1 MKCFYK
7 LGRFLTPHS
16 CFWWFFFLCTGLS
29 WSFAD
34 GNGNSSTYQYIYNL
48 TICELNGTAW
58 SSAYFPWVVET
69 FVLYPVATHILSL
82 GFLTTSHALDA
93 LGLGAVSIMGL
104 YNQRYVLSSIYGIC
118 ALAAFVCFAVCAVKN
133 CMACRYACTR
143 FTNFIVDDRGRIH
156 RWKSPVVVEKLGKAE
171 IGSNLVTIKHV
182 VLEGVKAQPLTR
194 TSAEQWEA

>member
-1 MKCFYK
+1 MRCSHK
-7 LGRFLTPHS
+7 LGLFLIPRS
-16 CFWWFFFLCTGLS
+16 CFLWLFLLCTGLS

-34 GNGNSSTYQYIYNL
+34 GSGNSSTYQYIYNL

-58 SSAYFPWVVET
+58 VSTHFSWVTET

-82 GFLTTSHALDA
+82 GFLTTSHFFDA
-93 LGLGAVSIMGL
+93 LGLGVVSVTGFHGG
-104 YNQRYVLSSIYGIC
+104 RYVLSSIYGAC
-118 ALAAFVCFAVCAVKN
+118 ALAAFVCFAIRVVKN
-133 CMACRYACTR
+133 CMACRYARTR

-171 IGSNLVTIKHV
+171 VGGNLVTIKHV

>member
-1 MKCFYK
+1 MRCSHKLECFLIPY
-7 LGRFLTPHS
+7 S
-16 CFWWFFFLCTGLS
+16 CSWWFFLLCTGLS

-58 SSAYFPWVVET
+58 LSTHFPWVVET

-82 GFLTTSHALDA
+82 GFLTTSHFFDV
-93 LGLGAVSIMGL
+93 LGLGAVSITGFCDK
-104 YNQRYVLSSIYGIC
+104 RYVLSSIYGAC
-118 ALAAFVCFAVCAVKN
+118 ALAAFVCFAIRAAKN
-133 CMACRYACTR
+133 CMACRYARTR
-143 FTNFIVDDRGRIH
+143 FTNFIVDDRGRVY
-156 RWKSPVVVEKLGKAE
+156 RWKSPVVVEKQGKAE
-171 IGSNLVTIKHV
+171 IGNGLVTIKHV

>member
-1 MKCFYK
+1 MKCFHK
-7 LGRFLTPHS
+7 LGRFLTPRS
-16 CFWWFFFLCTGLS
+16 YFWWFSLLCIGLS

-58 SSAYFPWVVET
+58 LSGGFPWAVET
-69 FVLYPVATHILSL
+69 FVLYPVVTHILSL
-82 GFLTTSHALDA
+82 GFLTTSHFFDA
-93 LGLGAVSIMGL
+93 LGLGAVSAAG
-104 YNQRYVLSSIYGIC
+104 YAGRRCVLSSVYGVC
-118 ALAAFVCFAVCAVKN
+118 AFAALVCFIIRAAKN

-156 RWKSPVVVEKLGKAE
+156 RWKSPILVEKLGRADVN
-171 IGSNLVTIKHV
+171 GDLVTIKHV

-194 TSAEQWEA
+194 TSAEQWET